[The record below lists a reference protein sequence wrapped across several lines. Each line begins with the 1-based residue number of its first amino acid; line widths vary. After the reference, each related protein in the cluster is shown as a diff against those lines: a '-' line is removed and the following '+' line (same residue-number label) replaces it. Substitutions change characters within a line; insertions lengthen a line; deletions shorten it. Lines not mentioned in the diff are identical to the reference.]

1 VRSLQECGKEGK
13 EESALASPDLIRAAC
28 AGDEAAFA
36 ALYKAGYKITVRRLS
51 LLKYQDPEDLA
62 QMAWL
67 RAWEQRERYRF
78 TGSFL
83 GWVTTIGKN
92 LGRDRM
98 RRVSI
103 FARLVDQYRA
113 FIEDWTHSSR
123 EGRPFSRIDGKDDLL
138 RLQAAMDQLSDK
150 HREIIQLRELC
161 EYSYDEIAKELNCP
175 RGTVMSR
182 LNSARKNLIHYIQQ
196 QNL

>member
-1 VRSLQECGKEGK
+1 MRSLQECGEEG
-13 EESALASPDLIRAAC
+13 ERGNSFASEDLVRAAC

-36 ALYKAGYKITVRRLS
+36 ALYKAGYKITVRRLDS
-51 LLKYQDPEDLA
+51 LKYQEPEDLA
-62 QMAWL
+62 QMAWV

-123 EGRPFSRIDGKDDLL
+123 EGRPFSRIEGRDDQL
-138 RLQAAMDQLSDK
+138 RLEAALSQLSEK

-161 EYSYDEIAKELNCP
+161 EYSYDEIAKELKCP
-175 RGTVMSR
+175 KGTVMSR
-182 LNSARKNLIHYIQQ
+182 LNSARQNLIHYIQQ

>member
-1 VRSLQECGKEGK
+1 MRSLQEFGKEG
-13 EESALASPDLIRAAC
+13 EQGNALTSPDLVRAAC

-36 ALYKAGYKITVRRLS
+36 ALFKAGYAITVRRLGCHN
-51 LLKYQDPEDLA
+51 YQDPEELA
-62 QMAWL
+62 QMAWV

-83 GWVTTIGKN
+83 GWVIAIGKN

-103 FARLVDQYRA
+103 FARLLDQSKA

-123 EGRPFSRIDGKDDLL
+123 EGRPFSRIEGNDDLL
-138 RLQAAMDQLSDK
+138 RLEAALSQLSEK

-175 RGTVMSR
+175 IGTVMSR
-182 LNSARKNLIHYIQQ
+182 LNSARKNLIYYIQQ
-196 QNL
+196 QTL